1 MTSFDSASQRLEKSL
16 DRLESAVAARIAR
29 VEASVGEGREEA
41 ARHRQAAEKSQADAR
56 AAGEAAGAAEKRAAG
71 LADANREVGRRLDDT
86 IARITRLLE
95 A

>member
-16 DRLESAVAARIAR
+16 DRLESAVASRLAH
-29 VEASVGEGREEA
+29 VETTGAKDRDEA
-41 ARHRQAAEKSQADAR
+41 EQSRAKSAALS
-56 AAGEAAGAAEKRAAG
+56 
-71 LADANREVGRRLDDT
+71 DANQDAARRLDET